1 MSGAKLTQEEVDALV
16 SIARDRAASGP
27 VVEAR
32 DFRAPRRLSV
42 EQLASMAQAVAKALP
57 DASRHLGGWLRG
69 DARIQVQALVETTL
83 DLACEPLKEPW
94 CVWQLDCGG
103 ETGLLVWDA
112 SAAVL
117 AAECALGGTPAPD
130 TAARGLSTAETR
142 VLEHALGP
150 AVAAVAKSLGSDVK
164 SMRQV
169 ADLTALAKLRE
180 GCGDSPRL
188 AVQLALDQE
197 SGPSSLRLLLARTK
211 APETAPTAAGP
222 AKAKTALPGALM
234 PVQVEIGAH
243 LGDVDVPLA
252 DLLALEVGDVIPLAL
267 ELDGIVDVHVE
278 GARCMTARIG
288 SHKGQLALR
297 IAALG
302 ARAPL
307 I

>member
-1 MSGAKLTQEEVDALV
+1 MTAAKLTQEEVDALV

-27 VVEAR
+27 VVESR

-42 EQLASMAQAVAKALP
+42 EQLAAMARAVAKTLP
-57 DASRHLGGWLRG
+57 EASRHLGGWLRN
-69 DARIQVQALVETTL
+69 DARLDVQALVETTL
-83 DLACEPLKEPW
+83 DLACDPLKEPW
-94 CVWQLDCGG
+94 CVWSVDCGG

-112 SAAVL
+112 SAAVV

-130 TAARGLSTAETR
+130 TGARALSIVESR

-164 SMRQV
+164 SMRHV
-169 ADLTALAKLRE
+169 ADAAALAKLRE
-180 GCGDSPRL
+180 GCGEAPRL
-188 AVQLALDQE
+188 AVQLGLDQE
-197 SGPSSLRLLLARTK
+197 HGPSSLRLLLARVK
-211 APETAPTAAGP
+211 APETGP
-222 AKAKTALPGALM
+222 APAPAKGKTALPGALN

-243 LGDVDVPLA
+243 LGDVEVPLA
-252 DLLALEVGDVIPLAL
+252 DLLSLEVGDVIPLAL

-297 IAALG
+297 VAALG